1 LSIRALRTA
10 ARQRKIARPIVIF
23 TLTSPR
29 SPTFT
34 YAVNVLIVFV
44 RFPQADW
51 ILNADMFKD
60 AMSSANVDV
69 KKMPLGSL
77 SQAQVI
83 IPQKSNTAERSR
95 VY

>member
-1 LSIRALRTA
+1 MSSMCFDA
-10 ARQRKIARPIVIF
+10 
-23 TLTSPR
+23 
-29 SPTFT
+29 
-34 YAVNVLIVFV
+34 FV

-77 SQAQVI
+77 SQPQVI
-83 IPQKSNTAERSR
+83 KQQYSNTAERSR
-95 VY
+95 ISQSHQSG

>member
-1 LSIRALRTA
+1 MSSMCFDA
-10 ARQRKIARPIVIF
+10 
-23 TLTSPR
+23 
-29 SPTFT
+29 
-34 YAVNVLIVFV
+34 FV

-77 SQAQVI
+77 SQPQVI
-83 IPQKSNTAERSR
+83 VQQ
-95 VY
+95 